1 MPFIAIAPYAQ
12 LDTALL
18 LPIDAVISILGD
30 EDQLDWPE
38 IGSRVALRL
47 RFDDVGYSSGKL
59 RAASPDDIA
68 KLISFA
74 RSWKAQSNL
83 LIHCRAGSSR
93 SPAAAM
99 IALAAVS
106 ETNLEVNFR
115 RLLSAKAYYRPN
127 TTMLRLAD
135 KLLGSDLVS
144 TAKEYMAR
152 DGEED
157 VDVAVVELMMA
168 GMGRHLPPPI

>member
-1 MPFIAIAPYAQ
+1 MPFVAIAPYAQ
-12 LDTALL
+12 LNTALR

-38 IGSRVALRL
+38 IGSREVLRL
-47 RFDDVGYSSGKL
+47 QFDDVGYSSGQLK
-59 RAASPDDIA
+59 APTSDDIA

-83 LIHCRAGSSR
+83 LIHCRAGTSR

-99 IALAAVS
+99 IVLAAVP
-106 ETNLEVNFR
+106 ETNLEVNFW
-115 RLLSAKAYYRPN
+115 RLLSAKSYYRPN

-135 KLLGSDLVS
+135 KLLGSDLMKM
-144 TAKEYMAR
+144 AKEYTVR
-152 DGEED
+152 DGEDD
-157 VDVAVVELMMA
+157 VETTVVQLKMA
-168 GMGRHLPPPI
+168 GMGNHLKPPI